1 MKETLEQ
8 KLARITKFGLNDVEI
23 FENKDEEIAALKA
36 HITHLSTNLNTAREG
51 LEEVAAIG
59 ELGASGRDC
68 GESAEVAL
76 ANITLRQWRNI
87 STKTEPEQEEEIEY
101 FGKNPPGFEEEAYQE
116 WIKHLGESE
125 S

>member
-8 KLARITKFGLNDVEI
+8 KIARITKFGLNDTET

-36 HITHLSTNLNTAREG
+36 HIIHLSTNLNTAREG
-51 LEEVAAIG
+51 LEEVVAIG

-68 GESAEVAL
+68 GESAEVTL
-76 ANITLRQWRNI
+76 ANITLRQWRDLP
-87 STKTEPEQEEEIEY
+87 TKPITEDEVEY
-101 FGKNPPGFEEEAYQE
+101 FGKNHPGFEEEAYQE